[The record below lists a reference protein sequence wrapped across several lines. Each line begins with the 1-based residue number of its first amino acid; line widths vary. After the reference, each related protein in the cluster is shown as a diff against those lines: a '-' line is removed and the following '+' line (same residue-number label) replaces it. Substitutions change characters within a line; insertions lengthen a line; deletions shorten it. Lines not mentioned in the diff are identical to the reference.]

1 MGAPVDKVDYEY
13 DEYDDY
19 VYQIDSCD
27 GEDYPVDVRNEK
39 DLVNGT
45 IVKGEFEKI
54 MVNQEKQVNISQSP
68 NLQLQNFYQVS
79 PTVISESESLIADF
93 LITDYTG
100 DNDSEQTGG
109 FVCSDCEYGEAI
121 YVG

>member
-54 MVNQEKQVNISQSP
+54 MVN
-68 NLQLQNFYQVS
+68 
-79 PTVISESESLIADF
+79 
-93 LITDYTG
+93 
-100 DNDSEQTGG
+100 
-109 FVCSDCEYGEAI
+109 
-121 YVG
+121 

>member
-1 MGAPVDKVDYEY
+1 MKLAIAICLSITFVSFYSGMGAPVDKVDYEY

-54 MVNQEKQVNISQSP
+54 MVN
-68 NLQLQNFYQVS
+68 
-79 PTVISESESLIADF
+79 
-93 LITDYTG
+93 
-100 DNDSEQTGG
+100 
-109 FVCSDCEYGEAI
+109 
-121 YVG
+121 